1 MKRKLHLA
9 AELFLTVCLVSISG
23 ALYSEASKAPVNSL
37 NQASGIATI
46 TDAQARPLE
55 QLLPVDPD
63 VMVGRFANGLRYF
76 IRENREPEN
85 RAELRLIVN
94 AGSIL
99 EDDDQLGLAHFL
111 EHMAF
116 NGTQNFKKQELIGF
130 MESIGMR
137 LGPEINASTSFD
149 ETIFQLE
156 LPTDNSEYMAK
167 AFQILKDWSRNI
179 TLDSEEIDK
188 ERGVV
193 IEEWRL
199 GQGANSRLRDKYF
212 PILFKGSRYAERL
225 PIGKKENLETFDQEV
240 LRRFYRDWYRPDLM
254 AVIAVGDFDS
264 AQVLELT
271 KKYFENLTNPPNPR
285 ERKLY
290 DVPDHEET
298 LYCIATDKEISSTG
312 IEVYYMMKPEDER
325 TVEDYRR
332 KIVERLYN
340 SMLNNRFDEFARNP
354 DPPFLGASSSSGN
367 LVRTKGV
374 YALSASV
381 LEEGIQQ
388 GLKAL
393 ITEAE
398 RVIRFG
404 FTPSELERQK
414 ITVLRGMERAY
425 TNRDNTPTGAF
436 AAEYTRAFLT
446 GEPIPGID
454 YEYALYK
461 RFIPEITL
469 EEVNRVGRDWIQN
482 SNRVVLLTGPDKED
496 LKMPSEGELAAVLD
510 SINDIQIA
518 PYVDTVTDQPLL
530 AHKPE
535 GGKILLTRALEGDI
549 MEWTLANGIKVV
561 LKVTDFDEDQVLF
574 TGFSPGGTS
583 LASDE
588 DYVSASNASS
598 LISSSGIGEFDMIE
612 LRKLLAGKVANATPF
627 ISTYEEGISGGA
639 SLKDLETM
647 FQLIYMRFI
656 APRADDT
663 LYQLWMTQSRQAIEN
678 REAIPMTVFNDAFTR
693 IMTQNHPRLRPPTI
707 EMLEKSDLK
716 KSLAFYKDRFADADD
731 FIFVFVGSLD
741 LAQIKPLVERY
752 LGALPATDR
761 EETWRDIGV
770 RAPKG
775 VINGKVYKGTEPQS
789 QTRIAF
795 TGPFHYGKQSERTR
809 IRALAMTMETRL
821 RDIVREELGAT
832 YSINVSA
839 STSWL
844 PKETYTITISFGS
857 DPERVDELVRTILDE
872 IEDLKKHGP
881 TAQQVSD
888 TREALRRSFETSLK
902 QNRSYIGQ
910 LAVDYRR
917 GDVPGESLRTFPSS
931 VKKLTP
937 ASIRAAARK
946 YFNMGNRI
954 CVTLMPEKA
963 AQTSHEKGRNKQVFR
978 DF

>member
-1 MKRKLHLA
+1 MKRKLLLA
-9 AELFLTVCLVSISG
+9 GALCLVVSLVSVTG
-23 ALYSEASKAPVNSL
+23 SLYSQASKIPVAGL
-37 NQASGIATI
+37 KQASGDATI
-46 TDAQARPLE
+46 PDAGTHPLE
-55 QLLPVDPD
+55 QTLPVDSA
-63 VMVGRFANGLRYF
+63 VTVGKFSNGLRYF
-76 IRENREPEN
+76 IRENHEPEN
-85 RAELRLIVN
+85 RAELRLVVN

-99 EDDDQLGLAHFL
+99 EDGDQLGLAHFL

-116 NGTQNFKKQELIGF
+116 NGTKNFQKQELVAF

-137 LGPEINASTSFD
+137 LGPEINAFTSFD
-149 ETIFQLE
+149 ETVYQLE

-167 AFQILKDWSRNI
+167 AFQILKDWSRDI

-199 GQGANSRLRDKYF
+199 GQGAASRLRDKYF
-212 PILFKGSRYAERL
+212 PVLFKGSRYAERL
-225 PIGKKENLETFDQEV
+225 PIGKKENLETFDQDV
-240 LRRFYRDWYRPDLM
+240 LRRFYHDWYRPDLM

-271 KKYFENLTNPPNPR
+271 KKCFENLANPPNPR
-285 ERKLY
+285 ERKLHE
-290 DVPDHEET
+290 VPDHDET
-298 LYCIATDKEISSTG
+298 LFSIATDKEVPSTS
-312 IEVYYMMKPEDER
+312 IEVYYLMEPEEER
-325 TVEDYRR
+325 TVGDYRR
-332 KIVERLYN
+332 KIVEQLYN

-354 DPPFLGASSSSGN
+354 DPPFLRASSSSGN

-381 LEEGIQQ
+381 LEDGVPQ

-393 ITEAE
+393 VREAE

-414 ITVLRGMERAY
+414 ITILRAMERAH

-469 EEVNRVGRDWIQN
+469 EEVNRVGRNWIQN
-482 SNRVVLLTGPDKED
+482 SNRVVLLTGPDKEG
-496 LKMPSEGELAAVLD
+496 LEMPGEGELAAVLD
-510 SINDIQIA
+510 SINDTEIA
-518 PYVDTVTDQPLL
+518 PYVDTVTDRPLL
-530 AHKPE
+530 VHEPE
-535 GGKILLTRALEGDI
+535 GSKVIHTRALEGDI
-549 MEWTLANGIKVV
+549 VEWTLANGIKAV

-588 DYVSASNASS
+588 DFVPASNASS
-598 LISSSGIGEFDMIE
+598 LISGSGIGEFDMIE
-612 LRKLLAGKVANATPF
+612 LRKLMAGKVADANPF
-627 ISTYEEGISGGA
+627 ISTYEEGVSGGA

-647 FQLIYMRFI
+647 FQLIYLRFV

-663 LYQLWMTQSRQAIEN
+663 LYQLWMTRSRQAIEN

-693 IMTQNHPRLRPPTI
+693 IITQNHPRLRPPTI

-716 KSLAFYKDRFADADD
+716 KSLAFYEDRFADAED
-731 FIFVFVGSLD
+731 FVFVFVGSFD
-741 LAQIKPLVERY
+741 PEQMKPLVERY

-770 RAPKG
+770 RAPQG
-775 VINGKVYKGTEPQS
+775 VINGRVYKGTEPQS

-795 TGPFHYGKQSERTR
+795 TGPFDYGKQSERSR
-809 IRALAMTMETRL
+809 IRALAMTLETRL
-821 RDIVREELGAT
+821 RNIVREELGAT
-832 YSINVSA
+832 YSISVSA

-844 PKETYTITISFGS
+844 PIETYTITISFGS
-857 DPERVDELVRTILDE
+857 DPERVDEVVRTILDE
-872 IEDLKKHGP
+872 IEDLKKRGP

-888 TREALRRSFETSLK
+888 TREAMLRSFETSLQ

-931 VKKLTP
+931 VDKLTP
-937 ASIRAAARK
+937 ASIRSAARK
-946 YFNMGNRI
+946 YFNMENRI
-954 CVTLMPEKA
+954 CLTLMPDMA
-963 AQTSHEKGRNKQVFR
+963 SQPTDDN
-978 DF
+978 